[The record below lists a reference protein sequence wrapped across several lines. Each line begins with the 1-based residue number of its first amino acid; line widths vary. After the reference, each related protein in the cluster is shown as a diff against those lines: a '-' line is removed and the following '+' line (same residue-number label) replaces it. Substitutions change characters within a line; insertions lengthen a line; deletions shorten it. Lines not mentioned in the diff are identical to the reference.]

1 MDPKVGRRERKKAAT
16 RNHIAEVALR
26 LFVEHGYDEVGM
38 RDVAREADVAVTTVF
53 SHFASKEALVFDQ
66 DEHHEERLVGA
77 VANRSPDQSLLDALR
92 AEALNA
98 ARWFSTPKSVSFWTL
113 VESSAA
119 LRGYASHMRARHEL
133 ALVSAITSDPEAPT
147 STTACRA
154 LARFTLDAYSLARD
168 AENPLA
174 AVEEIF
180 DLIEPGFAPAAGRQS
195 AKPPR

>member
-77 VANRSPDQSLLDALR
+77 VANRSPDQPLLNALR

-98 ARWFSTPKSVSFWTL
+98 ARWFSTPKSISFWAL
-113 VESSAA
+113 VESSAT
-119 LRGYASHMRARHEL
+119 LRGYASHMQARHEQ
-133 ALVSAITSDPEAPT
+133 ALVSAIASDPEAPT
-147 STTACRA
+147 SATACRA

-180 DLIEPGFAPAAGRQS
+180 HLIEPGFAPAAGRQS
-195 AKPPR
+195 AKPLK

>member
-1 MDPKVGRRERKKAAT
+1 M
-16 RNHIAEVALR
+16 
-26 LFVEHGYDEVGM
+26 
-38 RDVAREADVAVTTVF
+38 TTVF
-53 SHFASKEALVFDQ
+53 AHFASKEALVFDQ

-77 VANRSPDQSLLDALR
+77 VANRSPDQSLLNALR

-98 ARWFSTPKSVSFWTL
+98 ARWFSTPKSISFWTL

-119 LRGYASHMRARHEL
+119 LRGYTSHMQARHEQ
-133 ALVSAITSDPEAPT
+133 ALVSAIASDPEAPT
-147 STTACRA
+147 SATACRV

-180 DLIEPGFAPAAGRQS
+180 DLLEPGFAPAAGRQS
-195 AKPPR
+195 AKPLK